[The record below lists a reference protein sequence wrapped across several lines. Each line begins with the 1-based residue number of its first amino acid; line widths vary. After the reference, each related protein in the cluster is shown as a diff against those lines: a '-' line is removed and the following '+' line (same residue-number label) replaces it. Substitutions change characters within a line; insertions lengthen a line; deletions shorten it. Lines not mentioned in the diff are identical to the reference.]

1 MRRLIISIVF
11 MLAGGGFLFGLG
23 IWQVQRLG
31 QKEAELAAV
40 NARIGAAPVDVPAAP
55 DPAKD
60 AYLAVTAKGRL
71 LDQEVDVL
79 TSRVDEGP
87 GYHIISVL
95 QMADGRRVMVD
106 RGFLPAQYRNMPRPA
121 MDTTVVGN
129 LQWPREVDSFT
140 PAPDLKAKI
149 WFARDVPVL
158 AKQLNTEPTLIV
170 ARHIDGEIAQ
180 MEPIPVDSSDIPND
194 HLGYAITW
202 FSLAFCWLG
211 MIGTLLWRDRRRT
224 V

>member
-1 MRRLIISIVF
+1 MRRLIVSIFF
-11 MLAGGGFLFGLG
+11 MLAGAGFLFSLG
-23 IWQVQRLG
+23 VWQVQRLG

-40 NARIGAAPVDVPAAP
+40 NARIDEAPIAVPVAP

-60 AYLAVTAKGRL
+60 AYLAVTAKGQL

-87 GYHIISVL
+87 GYRIISVL

-106 RGFLPAQYRNMPRPA
+106 RGFLPEKFRATPRPA
-121 MDTTVVGN
+121 LETTVVGN

-140 PAPDLKAKI
+140 PAPDLQARI

-158 AKQLNTEPTLIV
+158 AKQLHTEPTLIV
-170 ARHIDGEIAQ
+170 ARHTDGEIAQ

-202 FSLAFCWLG
+202 FSLAICWLG